1 MKGIGVR
8 PLEKKEKR
16 YILSVQARL
25 CIEKTRIAGGSPV
38 STARPSFCCKAE
50 IAPSSNRS

>member
-25 CIEKTRIAGGSPV
+25 YIEKTRIAGGSPV